1 MKTGMET
8 NLLTTPPA
16 TRIGQ
21 RFDVYFRGYALEASE
36 SESSSDSDEEFTA
49 RNLKPQKKRPKK

>member
-1 MKTGMET
+1 MGMQT

-21 RFDVYFRGYALEASE
+21 SYDVYFRGYAIEASE
-36 SESSSDSDEEFTA
+36 SESSSDSDAEFTTKKM
-49 RNLKPQKKRPKK
+49 KPPQKRPKK